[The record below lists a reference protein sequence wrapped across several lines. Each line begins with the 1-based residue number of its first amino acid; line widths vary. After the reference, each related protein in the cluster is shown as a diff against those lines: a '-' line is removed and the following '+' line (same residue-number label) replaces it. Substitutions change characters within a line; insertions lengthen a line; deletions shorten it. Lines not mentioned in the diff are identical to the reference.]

1 MKTYFRFLVIF
12 ILFFVIFKFS
22 TFSSQSEI
30 FSREIVSFG
39 DAKNLTKSCLKE
51 IQNLLGKSRKVPRLK
66 RCQSLPQP
74 AGDFEHALKYLST
87 KPKSNCFANGR
98 EDKTF
103 PRDHLT
109 YLKSRQSDPAL
120 KWLFDRLQT
129 IGPKFNRFNDPGN
142 VKNGIIYLGLLDPAI
157 QNGIREGIGKGRVA
171 NSTEKFSDGDICQWV
186 WKMPVAKSLQIT
198 I

>member
-12 ILFFVIFKFS
+12 ILFFVILKFS

-30 FSREIVSFG
+30 FSREILSFG
-39 DAKNLTKSCLKE
+39 DVKNLTKSCLKE
-51 IQNLLGKSRKVPRLK
+51 IQNLLRKSRKVSRLK

-109 YLKSRQSDPAL
+109 YLKSRKSDPAL
-120 KWLFDRLQT
+120 KWLFGRLQT
-129 IGPKFNRFNDPGN
+129 IGPKFERFDELGN

-157 QNGIREGIGKGRVA
+157 QNGIREGISKGRVA
-171 NSTEKFSDGDICQWV
+171 NSTEKFSGSDIRQW
-186 WKMPVAKSLQIT
+186 
-198 I
+198 